1 MNTLSSNYEKL
12 KELIESPSF
21 EDRELGFLLFNQIRE
36 ATIFPSLE
44 LGNSYFV
51 QGRSGSPDRPLLCKM
66 WRRILEYSYSSYGGG
81 PLYFADQQG
90 NNYFLFPVEIL
101 SINAL

>member
-36 ATIFPSLE
+36 VTIFPCLE
-44 LGNSYFV
+44 RGRSYFV
-51 QGRSGSPDRPLLCKM
+51 QYRSGSPDRPLFCEMKRL
-66 WRRILEYSYSSYGGG
+66 IAEYGGNAYTNG
-81 PLYFADQQG
+81 PVLFIDQQ
-90 NNYFLFPVEIL
+90 NNRPWCLPEEIL
-101 SINAL
+101 SINTL